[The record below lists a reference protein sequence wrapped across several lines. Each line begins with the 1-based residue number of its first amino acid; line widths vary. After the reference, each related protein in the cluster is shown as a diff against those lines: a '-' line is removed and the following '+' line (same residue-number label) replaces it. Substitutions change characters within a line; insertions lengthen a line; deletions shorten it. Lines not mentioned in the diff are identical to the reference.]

1 MKVQDVC
8 SAGNKEACERVR
20 FTETGSFAG
29 GITGGAMAGAM
40 LTTSAVGGLC
50 IGLGVATAGVG
61 LLACNVIAVGI
72 GSYAGS
78 TLGEMGGE
86 IIGEIVYESLK

>member
-1 MKVQDVC
+1 
-8 SAGNKEACERVR
+8 
-20 FTETGSFAG
+20 
-29 GITGGAMAGAM
+29 MAGAI

-61 LLACNVIAVGI
+61 LLACGVIAVGV

-86 IIGEIVYESLK
+86 IIGEMVYENLK

>member
-1 MKVQDVC
+1 
-8 SAGNKEACERVR
+8 
-20 FTETGSFAG
+20 
-29 GITGGAMAGAM
+29 MAGAL

-61 LLACNVIAVGI
+61 LLACSVIAVGI
-72 GSYAGS
+72 GSFAGG

-86 IIGEIVYESLK
+86 IIGELVYENLK